1 MANFGSF
8 IKNHRESK
16 GWTQTELGAKVGINS
31 SAISRIENNTKQFS
45 ISKLDL
51 LASIFEVESV
61 KVKELFYADKF
72 AREAFESGCPDTVF
86 YIAVETV
93 KYLKAKNSKQGQLK
107 LV

>member
-61 KVKELFYADKF
+61 KVKELFYEIGRAH
-72 AREAFESGCPDTVF
+72 V
-86 YIAVETV
+86 
-93 KYLKAKNSKQGQLK
+93 
-107 LV
+107 